1 MTEIIPYHLIRADW
15 NFLYHLLRVLFD
27 LNNAEYFGHGEH
39 MISLFDYVSMFLTGR
54 KTLKTSEN
62 DIIHGLVCW
71 KKNLVYDENGKSK
84 QQLLSVPEVS

>member
-1 MTEIIPYHLIRADW
+1 
-15 NFLYHLLRVLFD
+15 
-27 LNNAEYFGHGEH
+27 

-71 KKNLVYDENGKSK
+71 KKNLVYDENDKSK